1 MKPMKTSILIRVLA
15 VLLITCFSESR
26 VIAQGGP
33 YFGQTNA
40 SLVPQR
46 FAPAKIPQEAWGISF
61 TPDGME
67 SFVTLTINNINV
79 ILESKSENNS
89 WTEFSTASFSGAYS
103 DQEAH
108 ISPDGNRVYFGSNRP
123 LPGAPSGPLYQ
134 WYSDKT
140 DKGWTEAIPMAA
152 PLYSLEM
159 MYPSV
164 ANNGNMYFTAFTSDS
179 IPQYLAVSKFEDGL
193 YQEPEKLPDSVNFQ
207 SGMSHPV
214 IAPDESCIIFD
225 NLHDQSGAIYLYI
238 SFHKPDGSWST
249 AKKLNSTINS
259 GYYNMFPYISRD
271 GKYFFYYRNNYMM
284 WMKTDF
290 IETIR
295 PFYGNYLGQPLP
307 DSTALGFA
315 PPSLQSGNSWWWHGS
330 PAFSPNLSEL
340 FIVKYNK
347 SNARTGINIMKQVNG
362 EWINQQPASFVD
374 QNYIEYNPFFSPSG
388 DTLYYYSQKPGGPLF
403 YVVKQNGSWSAS
415 KSLNVQIPSNL
426 SAGPGFS
433 VARNRNIYIDFWEN
447 NLTDIY
453 LLKFEDGQYNSP
465 EKLSNA
471 VNSDS
476 LDYGPYID
484 PEERFL
490 IFSSRRQGNYGET
503 DLYISYKNTD
513 GTWKPAVNMGQAINS
528 QYGAAYPLIT
538 PDGKYLF
545 FNSWKPGD
553 LGYNPYWI
561 KADSIFK
568 PLSIDQKTLI
578 FQTLNLS
585 QNFPNPFSGNTT
597 IEYSIKQKERIRIS
611 LFDMYGR
618 EIKVLLDEVKS
629 SGNYLLNID
638 LTELKSGVYFYC
650 LKADAGMISRKLIL
664 SR

>member
-1 MKPMKTSILIRVLA
+1 
-15 VLLITCFSESR
+15 
-26 VIAQGGP
+26 
-33 YFGQTNA
+33 
-40 SLVPQR
+40 
-46 FAPAKIPQEAWGISF
+46 
-61 TPDGME
+61 
-67 SFVTLTINNINV
+67 
-79 ILESKSENNS
+79 
-89 WTEFSTASFSGAYS
+89 
-103 DQEAH
+103 
-108 ISPDGNRVYFGSNRP
+108 
-123 LPGAPSGPLYQ
+123 
-134 WYSDKT
+134 
-140 DKGWTEAIPMAA
+140 
-152 PLYSLEM
+152 
-159 MYPSV
+159 
-164 ANNGNMYFTAFTSDS
+164 MYFTAFTSDS